1 MKEANLYIFKDKY
14 AKFKMQEDE
23 SVPKMF
29 HRLNMIRNLAH
40 KVDDDDFSHRFLR
53 SLPLKFYTPA
63 IINVRGGLKGV
74 TPTQVLGDVV
84 TRNTYHMKR
93 DGEDKEEYNFAIQS
107 HNLI

>member
-1 MKEANLYIFKDKY
+1 MKEAKLYIFKDKY

-29 HRLNMIRNLAH
+29 HMLNMIRNLAH

-53 SLPLKFYTPA
+53 SLPLNFYTLV
-63 IINVRGGLKGV
+63 IINVRGELKGV

-84 TRNTYHMKR
+84 TRDTYHMKKGWGR
-93 DGEDKEEYNFAIQS
+93 
-107 HNLI
+107 